1 MGGRRKKKV
10 VTVTQR
16 LDAVET
22 RLDSLSAE
30 IVDASH
36 RIEAVQSLAQR
47 EGSWDV
53 RTWARFLDVSGRTV
67 KKMVREGMPHH
78 RIGGSVRFTPEDR
91 QRFLAATEVIP
102 GDEHKTEKKEHRPE

>member
-16 LDAVET
+16 LDAVEA

-30 IVDASH
+30 IAETSH
-36 RIEAVQSLAQR
+36 RIEALQSLAQR

-53 RTWARFLDVSGRTV
+53 RAWARFLDVSSRTIE
-67 KKMVREGMPHH
+67 KMVREGVPHH

-91 QRFLAATEVIP
+91 RRFLESTEVIP
-102 GDEHKTEKKEHRPE
+102 KEGV